1 MHTPRRRFGP
11 FVLDE
16 ASAQLLH
23 GDQEVALQPK
33 IFALL
38 CVLAAHPGKLVTK
51 GALLDDVWPGQDVNE
66 GVVKTAVNQL
76 RAALQDNPAQPR
88 YIQTVPRRGYRFVAA
103 LQPVDPGDP
112 VDGPTASLA
121 QHAPMPTWIDAPANA
136 PIGRALALDALRA
149 AWTRAAARERQ
160 LVFVVGEA
168 GVGKTTLIDHFA
180 RHAGAPRV
188 LRGQC
193 VEQGGQD
200 APYMPV
206 LEALNGLC
214 RGAPEV
220 LPLLRHVAP
229 TWLAQ
234 MPWYLDAA
242 ERAAVQL
249 EIRGV
254 GPGRMLRELGTL
266 LDQLAQRHPLL
277 CVLEDL
283 QWSDQPTLLL
293 LEHLASHRQ
302 PARWL
307 LVASLRPDDGQGHLS
322 AAADLHVRLRLRA
335 LAGSLQLDTFTPAQ
349 VADYMAQRYPQAAL
363 PRGAAQHLHA
373 QTGGLPLYLA
383 TWLDAAEQQHPPV
396 QGGLPVDALTDPPH
410 RLTQTLAH
418 LIERQWELIAPEDQ
432 VLLEAAAVLG
442 VEFWSQPLAAMLER
456 SRMSVR
462 AQVDRLARQGFWL
475 APLALEQLSDG
486 SFDARHAF
494 RHALHRHVLY
504 QRLGPAAR
512 AELHRRAAVALQT
525 AAPLGLAVSAA
536 EMVEHHERS
545 LDLAAAVRSS
555 VAAVRLALARFV
567 PQEAVRLAQRALALL
582 ERCRD
587 IDVRERD
594 ALELALQAE
603 QGVAFAQYLGFAA
616 PEREAALERARQLG
630 ERAEPNAAH
639 GWIDAGLGWIHQ
651 TRADYARALQ
661 MADRVEAAA
670 RRFDDPALQICACN
684 LRGSALSFQGAY
696 APAVA
701 CMREGLA
708 LCARMGER
716 LVGAPF
722 PIDPAVSLLIN
733 AAFPL
738 LALGD
743 IEAALS
749 HVEQARVRA
758 ERLGA
763 PMASMLAAWGAAVV
777 GAALDDPVRVVQAL
791 PVLEVAAGPNDIGQA
806 DGPAQ
811 WYAGWALSMGGAAST
826 DEGLQRIRDG
836 MARHRARGVLAGAS
850 QVHLYAAEV
859 ALRAGDLAAARS
871 EVDLG
876 LHWAERLG
884 EAMHLVELH
893 LLDARCH
900 AALRD
905 EARADQALARA
916 LHHSNEQQAA
926 WPALAVRLMRC
937 ERPAAGDAD
946 RAALADALARLR
958 GGEGHARVR
967 RARAL
972 LRGTV

>member
-1 MHTPRRRFGP
+1 MHIPRQRFGP
-11 FVLDE
+11 YMLDE
-16 ASAQLLH
+16 AAARLLRD
-23 GDQEVALQPK
+23 GESVALQPK
-33 IFALL
+33 VFALL
-38 CVLAAHPGKLVTK
+38 CALTARPGQLVAKDT
-51 GALLDDVWPGQDVNE
+51 LLDEVWPGQEVSE

-88 YIQTVPRRGYRFVAA
+88 YVETVQRRGYRFIAA
-103 LQPVDPGDP
+103 FQPADAASMPTTSP
-112 VDGPTASLA
+112 V
-121 QHAPMPTWIDAPANA
+121 QHAPVPAWVDAPANV
-136 PIGRALALDALRA
+136 PIGRTPAVETLRA
-149 AWTRAAARERQ
+149 AWARAVAAERQ

-168 GVGKTTLIDHFA
+168 GVGKTTLIDHVA
-180 RHAGAPRV
+180 RSAGAPRV

-242 ERAAVQL
+242 ERAALLL
-249 EIRGV
+249 EIHGV
-254 GPGRMLRELGTL
+254 GPGRMLREFGTL

-277 CVLEDL
+277 WILEDL

-307 LVASLRPDDGQGHLS
+307 LVASLRPDDGQGRAS

-335 LAGSLQLDTFTPAQ
+335 LAGSLPLEPFTPAQ

-383 TWLDAAEQQHPPV
+383 TWLDAAERQHPPV
-396 QGGLPVDALTDPPH
+396 QGRPPVEALVDPPSQ
-410 RLTQTLAH
+410 LTQTLAH
-418 LIERQWELIAPEDQ
+418 LIERQWDLIAPEDQ

-456 SRMSVR
+456 SRLSVR
-462 AQVDRLARQGFWL
+462 AQVDRLALQGFWL
-475 APLALEQLSDG
+475 VPLELEQLSDG

-504 QRLGPAAR
+504 HRLGSAAR

-525 AAPLGLAVSAA
+525 AAPLGLSVSAA

-587 IDVRERD
+587 IDMRERD

-616 PEREAALERARQLG
+616 PEREAALERARLLC
-630 ERAEPNAAH
+630 ERAEAGASH

-661 MADRVEAAA
+661 MADQVEAAA
-670 RRFDDPALQICACN
+670 RRFDDSALQICACN
-684 LRGSALSFQGAY
+684 LRGAALSFQGAY
-696 APAVA
+696 GPAVA
-701 CMREGLA
+701 CLREGLA
-708 LCARMGER
+708 LCAQMGER
-716 LVGAPF
+716 LARAPF
-722 PIDPAVSLLIN
+722 PIDPTVSLLTN

-743 IEAALS
+743 VDAALS
-749 HVEQARVRA
+749 HVDQARARA

-777 GAALDDPVRVVQAL
+777 GAALDDPARVMQAL

-806 DGPAQ
+806 DGPAR
-811 WYAGWALSMGGAAST
+811 WYAGWARSMDGAAQAGQ
-826 DEGLQRIRDG
+826 GLQRIRDG
-836 MARHRARGVLAGAS
+836 MARHRARGVLAGTS
-850 QVHLYAAEV
+850 QGHLYAAEA
-859 ALRAGDLAAARS
+859 ALRAGDLAAARQ
-871 EVDLG
+871 EIDQG

-884 EAMHLVELH
+884 EGMHGVELH

-900 AALRD
+900 AAQGD
-905 EARADQALARA
+905 EVRSVQALATA
-916 LHHSNEQQAA
+916 LDHSHARQAA
-926 WPALAVRLMRC
+926 WPAVAVLAMRC
-937 ERPAAGDAD
+937 ERPGAGKAE
-946 RAALADALARLR
+946 RTALADALARLR
-958 GGEGHARVR
+958 GGDGLARVR
-967 RARAL
+967 HARAL
-972 LRGTV
+972 LRRMA

>member
-1 MHTPRRRFGP
+1 MHTPRQTFGP

-16 ASAQLLH
+16 AAARLLRE
-23 GDQEVALQPK
+23 GKEVALQPK
-33 IFALL
+33 VFGLL
-38 CVLAAHPGKLVTK
+38 CVLVAHRGQLVTK
-51 GALLDDVWPGQDVNE
+51 GMLLDEVWPGQDVSE
-66 GVVKTAVNQL
+66 GVVKTAINQL
-76 RAALQDNPAQPR
+76 RAALQDDPTQPH
-88 YIQTVPRRGYRFVAA
+88 YIETVPRRGYRFAAA
-103 LQPVDPGDP
+103 LQPAGAS
-112 VDGPTASLA
+112 TASPV
-121 QHAPMPTWIDAPANA
+121 QHTPPPAWTGA
-136 PIGRALALDALRA
+136 AASVPIGRAAALDALRA
-149 AWTRAAARERQ
+149 AWTRAMASERQ

-168 GVGKTTLIDHFA
+168 GVGKTTLIDYFA
-180 RHAGAPRV
+180 RHAGASRV
-188 LRGQC
+188 LHGQC

-214 RGAPEV
+214 RGAPEL

-249 EIRGV
+249 EIHGV

-277 CVLEDL
+277 VVLEDL
-283 QWSDQPTLLL
+283 QWSDPPTLLL

-307 LVASLRPDDGQGHLS
+307 LVASLRPDDGHGRLS

-335 LAGSLQLDTFTPAQ
+335 LAGSLQLDTFTPSQ
-349 VADYMAQRYPQAAL
+349 VADYMAQRYPRAAL

-383 TWLDAAEQQHPPV
+383 TWLDAAEQQHPTV
-396 QGGLPVDALTDPPH
+396 QGRLPFEALTDPPSQ
-410 RLTQTLAH
+410 LTQTLAH

-432 VLLEAAAVLG
+432 ALLEAAAVLG

-525 AAPLGLAVSAA
+525 AAPLGLLVSAA

-567 PQEAVRLAQRALALL
+567 PQEAVRLAQRALTLA

-587 IDVRERD
+587 MDPRERD
-594 ALELALQAE
+594 ALELTLQAE
-603 QGVAFAQYLGFAA
+603 QSVAFAQYLGFAA

-630 ERAEPNAAH
+630 ARAEPGAAQ

-670 RRFDDPALQICACN
+670 RRLGDTALQIGACN
-684 LRGSALSFQGAY
+684 LRGAALSFQGAY
-696 APAVA
+696 GPAVA
-701 CMREGLA
+701 CLREGLT

-716 LVGAPF
+716 LAGAPF
-722 PIDPAVSLLIN
+722 PIDPTVSLLTN

-743 IEAALS
+743 IDAALS
-749 HVEQARVRA
+749 HVEQARARA
-758 ERLGA
+758 ERLSA

-777 GAALDDPVRVVQAL
+777 GAALDDPARVMQAL
-791 PVLEVAAGPNDIGQA
+791 PALEVAAGPNDIGQA
-806 DGPAQ
+806 DGPAR
-811 WYAGWALSMGGAAST
+811 WYAGWALSMGGVAPAG
-826 DEGLQRIRDG
+826 EGLQRIRDG

-850 QVHLYAAEV
+850 QGHLYAAEA
-859 ALRAGDLAAARS
+859 ALRAGDLAAARH
-871 EVDLG
+871 EIDQG
-876 LHWAERLG
+876 LHWVERLG
-884 EAMHLVELH
+884 EVMHGVELH

-900 AALRD
+900 AAQGDQIRSV
-905 EARADQALARA
+905 QALATA
-916 LHHSNEQQAA
+916 LDHSHARQAA
-926 WPALAVRLMRC
+926 WPAVAVLAMRC
-937 ERPAAGDAD
+937 ERPDAGEAE
-946 RAALADALARLR
+946 RTALADALARLR
-958 GGEGHARVR
+958 GGDGLPRVRHARS
-967 RARAL
+967 L
-972 LRGTV
+972 LRRMA